1 MFHFIAGDEGDNFYV
16 LDQGDVDVSIH
27 KLFQTPIIVSRI
39 EFEFC
44 PNFLRKKII
53 VRNHPVCP
61 VSC

>member
-1 MFHFIAGDEGDNFYV
+1 VFHFIAGDEGDNFYV

-53 VRNHPVCP
+53 
-61 VSC
+61 

>member
-1 MFHFIAGDEGDNFYV
+1 LWFIKLFVFHFIAGDEGDNFYV

-44 PNFLRKKII
+44 PNSSAH
-53 VRNHPVCP
+53 NY
-61 VSC
+61 S